1 MPTFIF
7 GALFVVALLASV
19 LVGHAM
25 SAAAHR
31 NLIHAMVYAA
41 AVTLTISVIL
51 DFEYPR
57 VGLIR
62 LDFSDQVLVELRES
76 LR

>member
-1 MPTFIF
+1 
-7 GALFVVALLASV
+7 
-19 LVGHAM
+19 
-25 SAAAHR
+25 
-31 NLIHAMVYAA
+31 MVYAA